1 MLLKDFS
8 SWPHYD
14 EDEIAAVCAVLRSG
28 RVNAWTGREIA
39 GFEREFAD
47 YVGTQHAVAVANG
60 SVAIEL
66 ALRALGIGK
75 GDEVLVTSRS
85 FLASASSIVNVGARP
100 VFCDV
105 ELDSQNISA
114 RTIEERITERSR
126 AIICVHLAGW
136 PCEMDEIV
144 SLARKRELFVIE
156 DCAQAHGAR
165 YRGKSVGSL
174 GDAATWSFCQDKIM
188 STGGE
193 GGMVTTNSQELHE
206 KMWSYKDHGKSL
218 AAVAEAKAQQ
228 SRRFKW
234 LHRSFGT
241 NWRMTEM
248 QAAIGRLQLKKM
260 PVWHR
265 RRSALAKVLDEVV
278 DRFKLVQRHAP
289 PEHIEHAFYKYYF
302 FVDEKALAPGW
313 SRDRIVEAMW
323 EAKVPCLGGSC
334 SEMYLEEAFEGTGFR
349 PETPLLNA
357 HKLGESSLMMLVH
370 PTLKDVEI
378 ERMAKALSSVLEQA
392 QAVAR
397 AS

>member
-1 MLLKDFS
+1 MLLKDYS
-8 SWPHYD
+8 PWPYYD
-14 EDEIAAVCAVLRSG
+14 EDEIAAVSAVLRSG

-47 YVGTQHAVAVANG
+47 YVGCEHAVAVANG

-66 ALRALGIGK
+66 ALRGLGIGE

-114 RTIEERITERSR
+114 RTINENLSERSR

-136 PCEMDEIV
+136 PCEMDEIL
-144 SLARKRELFVIE
+144 SLARTRQLCVIE

-165 YRGKSVGSL
+165 YRGKSVGAW

-193 GGMVTTNSQELHE
+193 GGMVTTNNQELYE

-228 SRRFKW
+228 DRRFKW

-248 QAAIGRLQLKKM
+248 QAAIGRLQLKKL
-260 PVWHR
+260 PAWHR
-265 RRSALAKVLDEVV
+265 RRNALARVLDRVV
-278 DRFKLVQRHAP
+278 DRFEVVQRHAP
-289 PEHIEHAFYKYYF
+289 PQHIEHAFYKYYF
-302 FVDEKALAPGW
+302 FVDEKALAAGW

-323 EAKVPCLGGSC
+323 EDQVPCLGGSC
-334 SEMYLEEAFEGTGFR
+334 SEMYLEQAFEGTGYR

-357 HKLGESSLMMLVH
+357 RQLGESSLMMLVH
-370 PTLKDVEI
+370 PTLKDSEI
-378 ERMAKALSSVLEQA
+378 ERMAQALSNVLERA